1 MFTKLKEIW
10 ADLGRSIYDEKR
22 LQSNMKGITCVSLLS
37 ILLGMVMLLMAF
49 PNLLDSVKL
58 EEVRKE
64 TDQMLSLSDGLG
76 LLLR

>member
-37 ILLGMVMLLMAF
+37 ILLGMVMLLTAF
-49 PNLLDSVKL
+49 LELLDSGKL